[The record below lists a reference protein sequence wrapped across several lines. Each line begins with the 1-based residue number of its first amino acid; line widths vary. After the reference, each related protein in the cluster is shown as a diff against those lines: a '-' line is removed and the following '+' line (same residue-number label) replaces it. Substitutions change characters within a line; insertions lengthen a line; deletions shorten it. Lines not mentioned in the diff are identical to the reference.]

1 MGKFV
6 WEQRKFWTHLILKI
20 HSGIQN
26 LVNGVSIAK
35 KGVVT
40 CQVTPNIQN
49 WGRYDI
55 LHPYRVG
62 VSMAKK
68 TTQSE
73 PDGEC
78 IPFGESS
85 PLAKVE
91 GLPLW
96 WFSSL
101 PLDRGLPNL
110 DRIWVPMGNG
120 SCKEKNIVLATIKKK
135 KGETISYWK
144 AKTLNNTENSPE
156 KSILF
161 HKFLCTKVW
170 LATTTYLK
178 LVVQREKITS
188 RKILITKH
196 QSSQQLQPSL
206 YS

>member
-6 WEQRKFWTHLILKI
+6 WEQRKFRTHLILKI

-49 WGRYDI
+49 WGGYDI
-55 LHPYRVG
+55 LQQYRVG

-73 PDGEC
+73 LDGEC

-110 DRIWVPMGNG
+110 DRI
-120 SCKEKNIVLATIKKK
+120 
-135 KGETISYWK
+135 
-144 AKTLNNTENSPE
+144 
-156 KSILF
+156 
-161 HKFLCTKVW
+161 
-170 LATTTYLK
+170 
-178 LVVQREKITS
+178 
-188 RKILITKH
+188 
-196 QSSQQLQPSL
+196 
-206 YS
+206 